1 VCEPLFVLNT
11 KIFDT
16 PHLKNLSRI
25 FSIISKFGLL
35 PGKGS
40 YNILEEEDL
49 IIIHH
54 LLNGQKLNLPYIIL
68 HYMEKVKPSNKIFVS
83 LMAWF

>member
-1 VCEPLFVLNT
+1 VCEPLFVPNT

-54 LLNGQKLNLPYIIL
+54 LLNGQKPKLPYIIL
-68 HYMEKVKPSNKIFVS
+68 HYMANVNQVTENFVS